1 VFRKLLFLFFFFL
14 LFIGVFYVV
23 TSDVS
28 AQNNAPTPISV
39 SSTGT
44 MTEPNSYE
52 MFWPLVA
59 GKTMGD
65 SMYFLKT
72 LKEDVVGALIFGAS
86 FKANNE
92 VLLATKRVLEAEK
105 LVKEGKIDNT
115 KKTLEAALSQLD
127 NASKNIDSAKSA
139 GMNSNSQEMSDRL
152 TNLVT
157 FTTWF
162 SENYKDTH
170 DLFLQVSEKSSSLLL
185 KL

>member
-1 VFRKLLFLFFFFL
+1 
-14 LFIGVFYVV
+14 
-23 TSDVS
+23 
-28 AQNNAPTPISV
+28 
-39 SSTGT
+39 
-44 MTEPNSYE
+44 
-52 MFWPLVA
+52 
-59 GKTMGD
+59 
-65 SMYFLKT
+65 
-72 LKEDVVGALIFGAS
+72 
-86 FKANNE
+86 
-92 VLLATKRVLEAEK
+92 